1 MCSGGRWVRVSN
13 CMYGTYFVDDK
24 PKTYK
29 FRLTIW
35 DYEDKARV
43 AYDIV
48 YVDIQGGMEVSL
60 LMIPPSHSTQ

>member
-1 MCSGGRWVRVSN
+1 
-13 CMYGTYFVDDK
+13 MYGTYFVDDK